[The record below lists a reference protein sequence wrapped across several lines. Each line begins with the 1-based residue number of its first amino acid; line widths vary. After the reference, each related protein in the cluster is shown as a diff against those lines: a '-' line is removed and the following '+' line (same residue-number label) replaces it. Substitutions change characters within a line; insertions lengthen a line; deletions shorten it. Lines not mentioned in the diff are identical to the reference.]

1 MRWTEGKTVHESE
14 SLPDAA
20 SLLAL
25 LVAGDRLPV
34 VAALVLGEHT
44 IEGIAA
50 RAQLSSRDVLRV
62 LTRLESAGLTSVEG
76 PDWTL
81 QVDVLR
87 EAVSGNRWS
96 GGDRPHNRPHNRAPS
111 ADDNADPQASP
122 QQAAVLRS
130 FFRAGRLVRVPVQ
143 RTKRLVVLD
152 RLARD
157 FEPGVRYSEAEVN
170 QKLLAYNSDYAALR
184 RYLVDEDYLARENGI
199 YWRTGGTVEL

>member
-1 MRWTEGKTVHESE
+1 MHESE

-81 QVDVLR
+81 HVDVLR

-96 GGDRPHNRPHNRAPS
+96 GGDRPHNRAPS

-157 FEPGVRYSEAEVN
+157 FDPGVRYSEAEVN
-170 QKLLAYNSDYAALR
+170 QKLLAYHSDYAALR